1 MIDKRATRHAVLGL
15 GCLGVALMAP
25 SPARLPGLKEA
36 VDAAPTASLPQRTPL
51 PAPGAA
57 LDAIMGA
64 DGPKPRPLP
73 EPGPLL
79 AYAREAMPGAT
90 DANPAL
96 LGAPPILVDIT
107 GLPEAIAAYRAG
119 DTRAGDAAART
130 TTNSLA
136 RVTAEW
142 VALRLG
148 TREAGFDRLNAFLA
162 DQKDWAASAPL
173 RRRAEEAIFSDKRP
187 PAEVIAWFNT
197 RRPETALGKW
207 ALARALLA
215 TGAVPRA
222 AALIREVWR
231 EADLSPS
238 LEAALRKDFPEALT
252 RADHKARSDRFFYKE
267 NAEASQR
274 AATLAGPDVLALA
287 KAREAPTDKN
297 LEALTPEL
305 RKDPSLLFVQI
316 QKLRRD
322 NKIAEASKAML
333 EAPRDPAL
341 LVGADEWWTERRVLA
356 RKALDSGD
364 ARTAFRIAAE
374 HSAQGRDQR
383 LDAEFHAGW
392 IALRFLSEPATAQPF
407 FERAAGLAETPISLA
422 RTAYWQGRA
431 AEALGKQAEA
441 QRFYE
446 KAAGHPIAYY
456 GQLAL
461 ARLGRG
467 KMGMRQTTRIATGD
481 DRTMAVR
488 VVELLGALDQKDLAT
503 SLALEL
509 ARSLTDEAQLAA
521 LGAVTARARE
531 ARTTLMVG
539 KLGGQRGFL
548 LDEAAFPTFG
558 VPPFEPLANSG
569 SLALVYSIA
578 RQESSFEAK
587 AQSGAGARGLMQ
599 MLPSTARRTAQRA
612 GVPFDERR
620 LLTDASFNA
629 QLGAAHLGE
638 LMAEHP
644 GSLMLTFAAYNAG
657 GRRVKEWIAAYGD
670 PRDPAVDPIDWV
682 ERIPF
687 TETRNYV
694 QRVTE
699 NLEVYRL
706 RFGESVTLDIE
717 RTLRSAER

>member
-1 MIDKRATRHAVLGL
+1 MIDKRATWHAVLGL

-36 VDAAPTASLPQRTPL
+36 VDAAPTASLPQRAPVA
-51 PAPGAA
+51 APGAA

-119 DTRAGDAAART
+119 DARAGDAAART

-142 VALRLG
+142 VALRLA

-187 PAEVIAWFNT
+187 PAEVIAWFAT

-207 ALARALLA
+207 ALARALQA
-215 TGAVPRA
+215 KGAVPQA
-222 AALIREVWR
+222 TALIREVWR

-274 AATLAGPDVLALA
+274 AALLAGPDVLALA
-287 KAREAPTDKN
+287 KAREAPTDKT

-305 RKDPSLLFVQI
+305 RRDPSLLFVQI

-322 NKIAEASKAML
+322 NKIAEAAKAML

-341 LVGADEWWTERRVLA
+341 LVGADEWWTERRALA

-383 LDAEFHAGW
+383 LDAEFHGGW

-407 FERAAGLAETPISLA
+407 FERAAGLAE
-422 RTAYWQGRA
+422 
-431 AEALGKQAEA
+431 
-441 QRFYE
+441 
-446 KAAGHPIAYY
+446 
-456 GQLAL
+456 
-461 ARLGRG
+461 
-467 KMGMRQTTRIATGD
+467 ATG
-481 DRTMAVR
+481 
-488 VVELLGALDQKDLAT
+488 
-503 SLALEL
+503 
-509 ARSLTDEAQLAA
+509 
-521 LGAVTARARE
+521 
-531 ARTTLMVG
+531 
-539 KLGGQRGFL
+539 
-548 LDEAAFPTFG
+548 
-558 VPPFEPLANSG
+558 
-569 SLALVYSIA
+569 
-578 RQESSFEAK
+578 
-587 AQSGAGARGLMQ
+587 AGR
-599 MLPSTARRTAQRA
+599 P
-612 GVPFDERR
+612 
-620 LLTDASFNA
+620 
-629 QLGAAHLGE
+629 
-638 LMAEHP
+638 
-644 GSLMLTFAAYNAG
+644 
-657 GRRVKEWIAAYGD
+657 
-670 PRDPAVDPIDWV
+670 
-682 ERIPF
+682 
-687 TETRNYV
+687 
-694 QRVTE
+694 
-699 NLEVYRL
+699 
-706 RFGESVTLDIE
+706 
-717 RTLRSAER
+717 